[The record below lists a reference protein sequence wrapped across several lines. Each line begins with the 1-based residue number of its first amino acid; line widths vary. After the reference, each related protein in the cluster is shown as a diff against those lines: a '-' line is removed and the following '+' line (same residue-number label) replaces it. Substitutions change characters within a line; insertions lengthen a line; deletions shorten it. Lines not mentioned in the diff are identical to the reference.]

1 MQYMLLIYGDE
12 KAGMNMSPEEQ
23 EASMGEWFGYTEEL
37 RASGA
42 MAAGDAL
49 QPTGT
54 ATTVSQ
60 VNGDDALITDGPFAE
75 TREQLGGY
83 YLLNVAD
90 LDEAIVW
97 AKKCPGARTGK
108 IELRPVMEFDQG

>member
-12 KAGMNMSPEEQ
+12 KAGMDMSPAEQ
-23 EASMGEWFGYTEEL
+23 EARMGEWFQYTEDL
-37 RASGA
+37 RSSGA
-42 MAAGDAL
+42 MVAGDAL

-60 VNGDDALITDGPFAE
+60 PNGGDALITDGPFAE

-90 LDEAIVW
+90 LDEAIAW

>member
-1 MQYMLLIYGDE
+1 MRYLLLIYGDE
-12 KAGMNMSPEEQ
+12 NGGADMS
-23 EASMGEWFGYTEEL
+23 EADQAAEMQKWFAYTEDL
-37 RASGA
+37 KASGA
-42 MAAGDAL
+42 MVAGDAL

-60 VNGDDALITDGPFAE
+60 ANGDDALITDGPFAE

-97 AKKCPGARTGK
+97 ATKCPGARYGK
-108 IELRPVMEFDQG
+108 IELRAVMEFDQG

>member
-23 EASMGEWFGYTEEL
+23 EASMGEWFAYTEEL
-37 RASGA
+37 RSSGA

-54 ATTVSQ
+54 ATTISQ
-60 VNGDDALITDGPFAE
+60 ANGDDALITDGPFAE

-83 YLLNVAD
+83 YLLERRG

-97 AKKCPGARTGK
+97 AKKCPGARWGK